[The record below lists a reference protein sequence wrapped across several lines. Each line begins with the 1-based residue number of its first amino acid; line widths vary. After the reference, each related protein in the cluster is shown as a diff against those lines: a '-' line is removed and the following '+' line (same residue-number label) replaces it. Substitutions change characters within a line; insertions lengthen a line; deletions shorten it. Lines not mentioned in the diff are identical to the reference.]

1 MRAAL
6 LLVTALAVATPAA
19 ARLQPAPAGPVVAP
33 PEASAPGRGGG
44 WMGPGRHRHHRGA
57 YGGNA
62 GYGGYRGYSF
72 ADYADEAPGGFF
84 DDGEAVPA
92 PGGVRYLYDRSYPY
106 EHYRPARAR
115 PAAAW
120 REPDEPE
127 CRVRWEG
134 PVAVHSCRR

>member
-1 MRAAL
+1 MLAAL
-6 LLVTALAVATPAA
+6 LLLAAPGVATPAA
-19 ARLQPAPAGPVVAP
+19 ARLQPASAGLVVAP
-33 PEASAPGRGGG
+33 PEASRPGRVGG
-44 WMGPGRHRHHRGA
+44 WMGQGRHRHHRGT
-57 YGGNA
+57 YGGYA
-62 GYGGYRGYSF
+62 GYGGYGGYAL

-84 DDGEAVPA
+84 EDGEAVPA

-115 PAAAW
+115 PAAW
-120 REPDEPE
+120 REPDEPG